1 MVAERRVVMKNFLRT
16 NLYYIIR
23 LIGTQV
29 GISIFAMMLQFAT
42 ISISTDLH
50 LVASIGAVVF
60 YFVLIYSTCWEMG
73 YKSSER
79 IAAGRLIQSPFHGAY
94 VQIAAYVPVIVL
106 LIALWVGFAFGNLV
120 WGGSMFFV
128 VKWILYV
135 YFSVYHGL
143 INAVIKSLSLVD
155 FQTVLY
161 PLLYT
166 LSLIP
171 GIAVAGVSYYLGRRG
186 IALFSKPKQNI
197 D

>member
-1 MVAERRVVMKNFLRT
+1 MKNFLKT

-42 ISISTDLH
+42 ISISNDLH
-50 LVASIGAVVF
+50 LIASIGAIAF
-60 YFVLIYSTCWEMG
+60 YFALIYSTCWEMG

-79 IAAGRLIQSPFHGAY
+79 IAAGRLIQSPLHGAY
-94 VQIAAYVPVIVL
+94 VQLAAYVPVIVL
-106 LIALWVGFAFGNLV
+106 LVALWVGFAFGNFV

-128 VKWILYV
+128 VRWILYI

-143 INAVIKSLSLVD
+143 INAVVKNMSLFD

-171 GIAVAGVSYYLGRRG
+171 GIIVAGVSYYLGRKG
-186 IALFSKPKQNI
+186 ISLFSKPTQKL